1 MHRFLFALL
10 ALTYVAL
17 AAPALELKKGDH
29 VAIVGGGFADRMQH
43 SCYFEAFLHQAHREH
58 ELVIRNLAAAGD
70 EVTTWHRSQD
80 FGSQD
85 EWLKRV
91 EANVILAFWGFN
103 ESFQGADGLT
113 KFKDDLSTWID
124 GKRGQTFGKEAPR
137 IALFSPVA
145 AEETGNPDL
154 PRVAPLNANLALY
167 AKAVKEVAA
176 EKELPFVDLYQ
187 HSLQIYERT
196 ETQLTVNGL
205 HLIDDGYNLLSGL
218 LAKDLC
224 QSTLSLLDR
233 RIVNAVR
240 DKNERWFSRY
250 RTVDGYNVY
259 GGRSKRVYANVS
271 NFKVMQ
277 EEMRQRDAQTA
288 NREARI
294 WASARGKDFSVKD
307 DNLPAV
313 TETPTNLPDHRIA
326 PYPDPEEAIGEM
338 KIHSG
343 MEVNLFASEKEFP
356 ELANPVQMA
365 WDTKNRLW
373 VAAWPT
379 YPAATPTDKV
389 LDKLLVFEDTDWDG
403 KADKMTTF
411 ADGLNSPTGFQ
422 FYKDGVLVM
431 QSPDL
436 IWLRDTDGDGR
447 ADWSQRMLNGI
458 DSADTHHTTNAMAY
472 DPGGGIYLSD
482 GVFHRT
488 QVETADGP
496 KRNVDGSI
504 YRYNPRTGEFDWFMA
519 HGFANPHGKAFDRWG
534 NSFITDATGNVNYYG
549 DAASGHTTDGRK
561 HARLKEF
568 WKRPSRP
575 CPATEI
581 LSSAHFPEEFQGNFL
596 NANVISFQGIF
607 RVGVTYEG
615 SGPKGET
622 LEHLVST
629 DPKDNQHF
637 RPICM
642 SNGPDGA
649 LYFCDWTQTII
660 GHLQHHI
667 RDPHRD
673 HQHGRIYRITYEGR
687 DLATPPKISGEPINN
702 LLDHLASPV
711 NGTRLLAKIEL
722 DTRPTENV
730 IAAAAERLKRP
741 SLSEHE
747 KMELLWLHQWHNV
760 VNEALLDT
768 VLASPTPEA
777 RAAAGRV
784 LCYWRKRV
792 SNPLDKLH
800 ALCTDDHPRVR
811 LEGIRMASFYSG
823 EEAVQATNA
832 ALASLAHPTDDYL
845 DYILKETMQQLET
858 WWRPALVEGRIAPN
872 NLPGATYLL
881 TTVNNRE
888 LLVMPRIPAVLNA
901 WLTRPGV
908 PELKRLDALAELTKS
923 GDTTGAQL
931 LLGALESK
939 QPGIATADL
948 GRLLTRQ
955 PAADLKPLRERLTKL
970 GTTPAALASIMIAD
984 GSIDELWN
992 AAQSDEVALANV
1004 LNAIP
1009 SIADAALRA
1018 TAHDRVSAVLT
1029 QLPEPLASKLT
1040 DTSATQGRF
1049 VRVSLPKKGILTLAE
1064 VEVMS
1069 GNANIA
1075 TRGTATQSSVA
1086 SSGLPQRAIDGN
1098 TAGSYGAN
1106 TSTHTKEPDNDPWW
1120 EVDLGG
1126 SYPIEAITI
1135 WNRTDGNLGRRL
1147 NRFNLTVLDD
1157 TRRTVFES
1165 KENRAPRPSATF
1177 EVGPGD
1183 PKGTIQRAAI
1193 AALVSTNDNPNATFI
1208 QLCELID
1215 NDESLT
1221 EAARGLRK
1229 IHRDSWNATAA
1240 GIAAKAMYTWAKA
1253 VPTEGRT
1260 AQDFI
1265 ENVQVATELASY
1277 LPHEEVDTIRT
1288 ALQELG
1294 VSVIVLRTVHEQL
1307 RYDTNHI
1314 TVEAD
1319 KPFEIVFE
1327 NDDLMPHNLIICQK
1341 GAKEA
1346 LGTAALTMTPDQLDS
1361 KGRAYV
1367 PESNQIIAATQM
1379 LEAGEKARLTIEGL
1393 APGEYEYVCTFPGHW
1408 SVMNGKLNV
1417 REK

>member
-1 MHRFLFALL
+1 
-10 ALTYVAL
+10 
-17 AAPALELKKGDH
+17 
-29 VAIVGGGFADRMQH
+29 
-43 SCYFEAFLHQAHREH
+43 
-58 ELVIRNLAAAGD
+58 
-70 EVTTWHRSQD
+70 
-80 FGSQD
+80 
-85 EWLKRV
+85 
-91 EANVILAFWGFN
+91 
-103 ESFQGADGLT
+103 
-113 KFKDDLSTWID
+113 
-124 GKRGQTFGKEAPR
+124 
-137 IALFSPVA
+137 
-145 AEETGNPDL
+145 
-154 PRVAPLNANLALY
+154 
-167 AKAVKEVAA
+167 
-176 EKELPFVDLYQ
+176 
-187 HSLQIYERT
+187 
-196 ETQLTVNGL
+196 
-205 HLIDDGYNLLSGL
+205 
-218 LAKDLC
+218 
-224 QSTLSLLDR
+224 
-233 RIVNAVR
+233 
-240 DKNERWFSRY
+240 
-250 RTVDGYNVY
+250 
-259 GGRSKRVYANVS
+259 
-271 NFKVMQ
+271 
-277 EEMRQRDAQTA
+277 
-288 NREARI
+288 
-294 WASARGKDFSVKD
+294 
-307 DNLPAV
+307 
-313 TETPTNLPDHRIA
+313 
-326 PYPDPEEAIGEM
+326 
-338 KIHSG
+338 
-343 MEVNLFASEKEFP
+343 
-356 ELANPVQMA
+356 
-365 WDTKNRLW
+365 
-373 VAAWPT
+373 
-379 YPAATPTDKV
+379 
-389 LDKLLVFEDTDWDG
+389 
-403 KADKMTTF
+403 
-411 ADGLNSPTGFQ
+411 
-422 FYKDGVLVM
+422 
-431 QSPDL
+431 
-436 IWLRDTDGDGR
+436 
-447 ADWSQRMLNGI
+447 
-458 DSADTHHTTNAMAY
+458 
-472 DPGGGIYLSD
+472 
-482 GVFHRT
+482 
-488 QVETADGP
+488 
-496 KRNVDGSI
+496 
-504 YRYNPRTGEFDWFMA
+504 
-519 HGFANPHGKAFDRWG
+519 
-534 NSFITDATGNVNYYG
+534 
-549 DAASGHTTDGRK
+549 
-561 HARLKEF
+561 
-568 WKRPSRP
+568 
-575 CPATEI
+575 
-581 LSSAHFPEEFQGNFL
+581 
-596 NANVISFQGIF
+596 
-607 RVGVTYEG
+607 
-615 SGPKGET
+615 
-622 LEHLVST
+622 
-629 DPKDNQHF
+629 
-637 RPICM
+637 
-642 SNGPDGA
+642 
-649 LYFCDWTQTII
+649 
-660 GHLQHHI
+660 
-667 RDPHRD
+667 
-673 HQHGRIYRITYEGR
+673 
-687 DLATPPKISGEPINN
+687 
-702 LLDHLASPV
+702 
-711 NGTRLLAKIEL
+711 
-722 DTRPTENV
+722 
-730 IAAAAERLKRP
+730 
-741 SLSEHE
+741 
-747 KMELLWLHQWHNV
+747 
-760 VNEALLDT
+760 
-768 VLASPTPEA
+768 
-777 RAAAGRV
+777 
-784 LCYWRKRV
+784 
-792 SNPLDKLH
+792 
-800 ALCTDDHPRVR
+800 
-811 LEGIRMASFYSG
+811 
-823 EEAVQATNA
+823 
-832 ALASLAHPTDDYL
+832 
-845 DYILKETMQQLET
+845 
-858 WWRPALVEGRIAPN
+858 
-872 NLPGATYLL
+872 
-881 TTVNNRE
+881 
-888 LLVMPRIPAVLNA
+888 
-901 WLTRPGV
+901 
-908 PELKRLDALAELTKS
+908 
-923 GDTTGAQL
+923 
-931 LLGALESK
+931 
-939 QPGIATADL
+939 
-948 GRLLTRQ
+948 
-955 PAADLKPLRERLTKL
+955 
-970 GTTPAALASIMIAD
+970 MIAD

-1240 GIAAKAMYTWAKA
+1240 GIAAKAMHTWAKA

-1408 SVMNGKLNV
+1408 SVMNGKLNI

>member
-1 MHRFLFALL
+1 MHRFAIALL
-10 ALTYVAL
+10 ALTHVAL
-17 AAPALELKKGDH
+17 GAAELELKKGEH
-29 VAIVGGGFADRMQH
+29 IAILGGGFADRMQH
-43 SCYFEAFLHQAHREH
+43 SGYFEAFLNQAHAEH

-91 EANVILAFWGFN
+91 EADVILAFWGFN
-103 ESFQGADGLT
+103 ESFQGADRLA
-113 KFKDDLSTWID
+113 KFKDDLSKWID
-124 GKRGQTFGKEAPR
+124 GKRSQTFGKAAPR
-137 IALFSPVA
+137 IALFSPPA
-145 AEETGNPDL
+145 AEDTGNSDL
-154 PRVAPLNANLALY
+154 PSAAPLNANLALY
-167 AKAVKEVAA
+167 AKAIQEVAT
-176 EKELPFVDLYQ
+176 EKNLPFVDLYQ
-187 HSLQIYERT
+187 HSLRTYEQT
-196 ETQLTVNGL
+196 DTQLTVNGL
-205 HLIDDGYNLLSGL
+205 HLIDDGYSALSGSL
-218 LAKDLC
+218 VNDLC
-224 QSTLSLLDR
+224 QSTIALLDR
-233 RIVNAVR
+233 RLVEAVQEKNA
-240 DKNERWFSRY
+240 RWFSRY

-259 GGRSKRVYANVS
+259 GGRSKNVYSGLS

-277 EEMRQRDAQTA
+277 EEMRQRDAQAA
-288 NREARI
+288 NRDARI
-294 WASARGKDFSVKD
+294 WAIARGKDLTVTD
-307 DNLPAV
+307 DDLPAV
-313 TETPTNLPDHRIA
+313 TETPTNLPEHRIA
-326 PYPDPEEAIGEM
+326 PYPDPQEAISKM

-343 MEVNLFASEKEFP
+343 MEVNLFASEKDFP

-379 YPAATPTDKV
+379 YPAATPTDTV

-422 FYKDGVLVM
+422 FYKDGVLIM

-436 IWLRDTDGDGR
+436 LWLRDTDGDGR

-488 QVETADGP
+488 QVETAEGP
-496 KRNVDGSI
+496 KRNTDGSI

-549 DAASGHTTDGRK
+549 DAASGHTTNGRK

-615 SGPKGET
+615 SGPEGET

-667 RDPHRD
+667 RDPNRD
-673 HQHGRIYRITYEGR
+673 HQHGRIYRITYKGR
-687 DLATPPKISGEPINN
+687 DLATPPEISGEPINK
-702 LLDHLASPV
+702 LLDLLASPV

-722 DTRPTENV
+722 DTRPSENV
-730 IAAAAERLKRP
+730 IAAVADRLKRP

-747 KMELLWLHQWHNV
+747 KTELLWVHQWHNV
-760 VNEALLDT
+760 VNEALLGAM
-768 VLASPTPEA
+768 LASPKHEA

-784 LCYWRKRV
+784 LCYWRDRV
-792 SNPLDKLH
+792 SDPLGKLRS
-800 ALCTDDHPRVR
+800 LCTDANPRVR
-811 LEGIRMASFYSG
+811 LEGIRMASFYKG
-823 EEAVQATNA
+823 EEAIPATNA

-845 DYILKETMQQLET
+845 EYILKETMQQLET
-858 WWRPALVEGRIAPN
+858 WWRPALVDGKIAADNPA
-872 NLPGATYLL
+872 GATYLL

-888 LLVMPRIPAVLNA
+888 LLAMPRIPAVLNA
-901 WLTRPGV
+901 WLTRPGI
-908 PELKRLDALAELTKS
+908 PELKRLDALAELTKAS
-923 GDTTGAQL
+923 GNTSAEL
-931 LLGALESK
+931 LLDSLSSNH
-939 QPGIATADL
+939 PDIATADL

-955 PAADLKPLRERLTKL
+955 PAADLKPLRDRLAKL
-970 GTTPAALASIMIAD
+970 GNTPAALASMMIAD
-984 GSIDELWN
+984 GNIDALWTP
-992 AAQSDEVALANV
+992 ALADEGALTNV

-1009 SIADAALRA
+1009 AIADPTLRA
-1018 TAHDRVSAVLT
+1018 TAHEKVAAILT
-1029 QLPEPLASKLT
+1029 ALPETLASKLT
-1040 DTSATQGRF
+1040 DSKSTQGRY
-1049 VRVSLPKKGILTLAE
+1049 VRISLPRLGQLTLCE
-1064 VEVMS
+1064 VEIIS
-1069 GNANIA
+1069 GGKNIA
-1075 TRGTATQSSVA
+1075 PTGTAKQSSTEYGGTA
-1086 SSGLPQRAIDGN
+1086 QGAIDGKPGH
-1098 TAGSYGAN
+1098 TYRAGRA
-1106 TSTHTKEPDNDPWW
+1106 THTSNEKNPWW
-1120 EVDLGG
+1120 EVDLG
-1126 SYPIEAITI
+1126 SAQAIESIVL
-1135 WNRTDGNLGRRL
+1135 WNRDGFQARL
-1147 NRFNLTVLDD
+1147 EGYDLEVLDS
-1157 TRRTVFES
+1157 TRQVIFDA
-1165 KENRAPRPSATF
+1165 KGNKAPDKTATIDI
-1177 EVGPGD
+1177 GPGD
-1183 PKGTIQRAAI
+1183 PKGAIQRAAI
-1193 AALVSTNDNPNATFI
+1193 RALVSTNEKPNATFI

-1215 NDESLT
+1215 KGESFT
-1221 EAARGLRK
+1221 EAARALRK

-1240 GIAAKAMYTWAKA
+1240 GFAAKAIHTWAKA
-1253 VPTEGRT
+1253 VPAEGRT

-1265 ENVQVATELASY
+1265 ENVQVATELAGY
-1277 LPHEEVDTIRT
+1277 LPREEVDTIRT
-1288 ALQELG
+1288 SLQELG
-1294 VSVIVLRTVHEQL
+1294 VNVIVLRTVHEQL

-1314 TVEAD
+1314 TVEAN

-1346 LGTAALTMTPDQLDS
+1346 LGTAALTMTPDQLDRE
-1361 KGRAYV
+1361 GRAYV
-1367 PESNQIIAATQM
+1367 PKSDKIIAATKM
-1379 LEAGEKARLTIEGL
+1379 LEAGERARLPIKAL
-1393 APGEYEYVCTFPGHW
+1393 PPGEYEYVCTFPGHW
-1408 SVMNGKLNV
+1408 SVMSGTLSI